1 MFQLPSNKF
10 CLCPTMSS
18 FELHPHLLNC
28 KEEELLTC
36 TQAADR
42 LFSENKC
49 FCLTVGVLWLTSRV
63 AVVSCCFSVSQ
74 ACITKCFTN
83 NLKMIRQCHAVS
95 LCISLQC
102 LPTLSLFQS
111 QQEQERSQDVAHTP
125 AAPCNNITVKNLRQE
140 GFVISP
146 TSPGPTPLFDDL

>member
-18 FELHPHLLNC
+18 FELPPHLLNC

-49 FCLTVGVLWLTSRV
+49 FCLTAGVLWLTSRV

-95 LCISLQC
+95 LCLPTISLYQS
-102 LPTLSLFQS
+102 LSKSRKEARMLHIHQLLH
-111 QQEQERSQDVAHTP
+111 VT
-125 AAPCNNITVKNLRQE
+125 
-140 GFVISP
+140 
-146 TSPGPTPLFDDL
+146 TSL